1 MIDIFG
7 NNEFKQAVRYGKVLP
22 GYYATRCGKIYSTK
36 TNKFISITADKY
48 GYMNC
53 GVSLPVNFF
62 GDHNYFKQNDKR
74 TSFNLRIQ
82 VHRLIAETFIP
93 IDEFPPIPI
102 EDWNNAPETAKQFI
116 RDCAVVDHIIPDLS
130 NNSADNLRWMT
141 PKGNNFA
148 RKAAAESTPVALTA
162 PTIG

>member
-7 NNEFKQAVRYGKVLP
+7 NESELKQVVRFGKELP
-22 GYYATRCGKIYSTK
+22 GYYATKSGKIFSAK
-36 TNKFISITADKY
+36 SNKFISITADRC

-74 TSFNLRIQ
+74 DSFNLRIQ

-102 EDWNNAPETAKQFI
+102 EDWNSTPETAKQFI

-130 NNSADNLRWMT
+130 NNSVANLRWVT
-141 PKGNNFA
+141 PKQNNSH
-148 RKAAAESTPVALTA
+148 RKKVECEFK
-162 PTIG
+162 

>member
-7 NNEFKQAVRYGKVLP
+7 NESELKQVVRFGKELP
-22 GYYATRCGKIYSTK
+22 GYYATKSGKIFSAK
-36 TNKFISITADKY
+36 SNKFISITADRC

-74 TSFNLRIQ
+74 DSFNLRIQ

-102 EDWNNAPETAKQFI
+102 EDWNNTPETAKQFI

-130 NNSADNLRWMT
+130 NNSVSNLRWVT
-141 PKGNNFA
+141 PKQNNSY
-148 RKAAAESTPVALTA
+148 RKKVECEFK
-162 PTIG
+162 

>member
-7 NNEFKQAVRYGKVLP
+7 NESELKQVVRFGKELP
-22 GYYATRCGKIYSTK
+22 GYYATKSGKIFSAK
-36 TNKFISITADKY
+36 SNKFISITADRC

-74 TSFNLRIQ
+74 DSFNLRIQ

-102 EDWNNAPETAKQFI
+102 EDWNNTPETAKQFI

-130 NNSADNLRWMT
+130 NNSVANLRWVT
-141 PKGNNFA
+141 HKQNNSY
-148 RKAAAESTPVALTA
+148 RKKVECEFK
-162 PTIG
+162 